1 MFSKN
6 GPLSTSCQRRNLGC
20 YSPCHYPPF
29 PTCNQPP
36 PSAGSTSF
44 IIFIY
49 LSLWLCWVL
58 VAACRIFS
66 SGMQTLSCSMWDLA
80 PWPGTETG
88 SPELGVWR
96 LSHWTT
102 REVPHVLL
110 LNTTTTIY
118 LLLQS
123 ILTITNNARHNLSP
137 SEYCNQLQPRP
148 YCSTVFFA
156 HSWKKTYNLSLKSNF
171 TIERG
176 HYSYWQQDNKQT
188 LDLFWKSRKAIILS
202 GCS

>member
-80 PWPGTETG
+80 PWPGTEPRT
-88 SPELGVWR
+88 PTRGVWS

-102 REVPHVLL
+102 REVPCPSLIGGVWTDCYGWFLFCGVLYF
-110 LNTTTTIY
+110 Y
-118 LLLQS
+118 LDQLWFEFNVQVRRKGL
-123 ILTITNNARHNLSP
+123 ITL
-137 SEYCNQLQPRP
+137 Y
-148 YCSTVFFA
+148 FM
-156 HSWKKTYNLSLKSNF
+156 
-171 TIERG
+171 
-176 HYSYWQQDNKQT
+176 
-188 LDLFWKSRKAIILS
+188 
-202 GCS
+202 